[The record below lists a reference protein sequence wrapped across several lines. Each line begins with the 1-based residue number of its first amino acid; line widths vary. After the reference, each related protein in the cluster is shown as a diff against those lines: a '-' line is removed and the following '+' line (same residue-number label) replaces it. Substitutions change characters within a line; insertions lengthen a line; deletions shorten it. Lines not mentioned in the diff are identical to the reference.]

1 VASSIAARCTHSP
14 RVAATAAAVCIG
26 EFRLGRGI
34 IVGRVSSFQSATR
47 QRRSRISRPAEI
59 RRIRDRRRA
68 SAVCAAARTVIIAAP
83 CRAAL
88 LAIISGPTVVVLVA
102 HGTACAAATVL

>member
-14 RVAATAAAVCIG
+14 RVAAAALCIG
-26 EFRLGRGI
+26 EFRLGRRI
-34 IVGRVSSFQSATR
+34 IVGHVSSFQSATW
-47 QRRSRISRPAEI
+47 QRRSRISRPPEI
-59 RRIRDRRRA
+59 RCIRDRRRA
-68 SAVCAAARTVIIAAP
+68 SAVCAAARTVSIAAP

-102 HGTACAAATVL
+102 RSIACAAATVL